1 MPKKSKIDA
10 FDDEESETR
19 IVRGVGDNSGDK
31 PVEGKKLQGFIDR
44 IQKIEAKKAQILQEL
59 REEYADAKS
68 IGYDTKTI
76 RAIIKE
82 LREEPEKRAEKL
94 ELLRIYKDA
103 LGLLEDE

>member
-1 MPKKSKIDA
+1 M
-10 FDDEESETR
+10 
-19 IVRGVGDNSGDK
+19 
-31 PVEGKKLQGFIDR
+31 
-44 IQKIEAKKAQILQEL
+44 QEL